1 MVDGNRRVS
10 ALRAGPET
18 GLDDVRRPAVTE
30 RWLRDVAFTSRLA
43 FEREMKRERRR
54 RLDSRLALFLKRTSA
69 RQA

>member
-1 MVDGNRRVS
+1 VDGNRSVS
-10 ALRAGPET
+10 ALASAPEARF
-18 GLDDVRRPAVTE
+18 GDPRRPAVTE

-54 RLDSRLALFLKRTSA
+54 RLDPRLALFLKRTGA